1 MEEKEPLGMPEGQG
15 ENAPLEMSDG
25 KLGQGGQPAP
35 AQDIQS
41 AGDSVAPTPTKGR
54 RALSLILIALC
65 FVLFAWGLKFVY
77 QFVTDRTEN
86 KGVKG
91 TIVTMDLTEDG
102 GSMLIENTQPEGD
115 EITKAFVSF
124 TKEVKVTGPED
135 RAYSLE
141 DLKVG
146 TRVTVVIT
154 GDVLESYP
162 VQVKAKRII
171 IE

>member
-1 MEEKEPLGMPEGQG
+1 MEEKGPLGMPEEPG
-15 ENAPLEMSDG
+15 ENTQQEPVGGELS
-25 KLGQGGQPAP
+25 QGGQQPTSPDGQPA
-35 AQDIQS
+35 
-41 AGDSVAPTPTKGR
+41 GTGVAPTPTKGR
-54 RALSLILIALC
+54 RALSLILIALS
-65 FVLFAWGLKFVY
+65 FVLFAWGLRFVY

-91 TIVTMDLTEDG
+91 TVVTMDLTEDG

-135 RAYSLE
+135 KAYSLE

-146 TRVTVVIT
+146 TRVVVVIT
-154 GDVLESYP
+154 GDILESYP

>member
-1 MEEKEPLGMPEGQG
+1 MEEKGPLGMPEEPG
-15 ENAPLEMSDG
+15 ENTPQEPVGGELS
-25 KLGQGGQPAP
+25 QGGQQPPSPDGQPA
-35 AQDIQS
+35 
-41 AGDSVAPTPTKGR
+41 GTGVAPTPTKGR
-54 RALSLILIALC
+54 RALSLILIALS
-65 FVLFAWGLKFVY
+65 FVLFAWGLRFVY

-91 TIVTMDLTEDG
+91 TVVTMDLTEDG

-135 RAYSLE
+135 KAYSLE

-146 TRVTVVIT
+146 TRVVVVIT
-154 GDVLESYP
+154 GDILESYP